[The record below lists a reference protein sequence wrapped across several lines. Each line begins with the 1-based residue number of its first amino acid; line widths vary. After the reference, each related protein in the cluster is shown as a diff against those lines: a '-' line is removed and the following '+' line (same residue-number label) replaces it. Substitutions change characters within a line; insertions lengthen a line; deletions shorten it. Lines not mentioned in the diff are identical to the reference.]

1 MLLTIPP
8 HFPGTK
14 EIYQEVYYEKDSF
27 TGNYFIVCFYF
38 RLMGGWPWRQQPR
51 SAAGLAA
58 RRRPRRPGG
67 NRQQGAQANNHQGN
81 NHQGNGDNRGPDRG
95 DKGRGGQAHD
105 SRPQARHEQD
115 HFAWN
120 GHDFRKGQPAPER
133 FRGNDYRIN
142 DWNDRGLPAPPRGQ
156 HWSYI
161 DGNYVLIAAATGII
175 TSILINGALN
185 N

>member
-1 MLLTIPP
+1 MKKILSLAIILSCALTSVSWADG
-8 HFPGTK
+8 PG
-14 EIYQEVYYEKDSF
+14 
-27 TGNYFIVCFYF
+27 GNNHGQQQVWQQDAG
-38 RLMGGWPWRQQPR
+38 RGGPD
-51 SAAGLAA
+51 
-58 RRRPRRPGG
+58 G

>member
-1 MLLTIPP
+1 MKKILSLAIILSCAFTSVSWADG
-8 HFPGTK
+8 PG
-14 EIYQEVYYEKDSF
+14 
-27 TGNYFIVCFYF
+27 GNNH
-38 RLMGGWPWRQQPR
+38 GQQQVWQQDAGR
-51 SAAGLAA
+51 SG
-58 RRRPRRPGG
+58 PDG
-67 NRQQGAQANNHQGN
+67 NRQQGPGKGAQANNHQGN
-81 NHQGNGDNRGPDRG
+81 DSNRGPARG
-95 DKGRGGQAHD
+95 DKG
-105 SRPQARHEQD
+105 PQGNPQQPRHEQE

-133 FRGNDYRIN
+133 FRGNDYQIN

-185 N
+185 H

>member
-1 MLLTIPP
+1 MKKILSLAIILSCALTSVSWADG
-8 HFPGTK
+8 PG
-14 EIYQEVYYEKDSF
+14 
-27 TGNYFIVCFYF
+27 GNNRGQQQVWQQDAG
-38 RLMGGWPWRQQPR
+38 RGGPD
-51 SAAGLAA
+51 
-58 RRRPRRPGG
+58 G
-67 NRQQGAQANNHQGN
+67 NRQQGPQAN
-81 NHQGNGDNRGPDRG
+81 NHQGNGDNRGPAHG
-95 DKGRGGQAHD
+95 DKGLQGNPHQE
-105 SRPQARHEQD
+105 RHERD

-133 FRGNDYRIN
+133 YRGNDYRIN

>member
-1 MLLTIPP
+1 MKKILSLAIILSCALTSVSWADG
-8 HFPGTK
+8 PG
-14 EIYQEVYYEKDSF
+14 
-27 TGNYFIVCFYF
+27 GNNRGQQQVWQQDAG
-38 RLMGGWPWRQQPR
+38 RGGPD
-51 SAAGLAA
+51 
-58 RRRPRRPGG
+58 G
-67 NRQQGAQANNHQGN
+67 NRQQGPQAN
-81 NHQGNGDNRGPDRG
+81 NHQGNGDNRGPAHG
-95 DKGRGGQAHD
+95 DKGLQGNPHQE
-105 SRPQARHEQD
+105 RHERD

-175 TSILINGALN
+175 TSILINGALSH
-185 N
+185 